1 MTTADYDTIAVRPDE
16 AIDISRL
23 RDYLAGRL
31 PGAGNDLAVRQFGG
45 GHANLTYLL
54 DYGTV
59 EYVLR
64 RPPLGPVAPGSHD
77 MKREYQVL
85 SRLWQAFAPAPRAY
99 HLCEDDSVIGSPF
112 FVMERRH
119 GVVIRNEVP
128 QVFGAGADVIANRK
142 LSEVV
147 VRTLTE
153 FHAVDPAI
161 CGLDQLGHPEGFLQ
175 RQVEGWLQRWQ
186 RARHED
192 NPTAERV
199 AGWVAARIPN
209 SPHPTL
215 VHNDWRLDNMAVSP
229 VDPGVCS
236 AVYDWDMCTRGDP
249 LADLGTLLAVWYE
262 EGEVPAT
269 LNPMPTSVPGF
280 FNRSQALE
288 LYGAKTGLD
297 LSGFGWY
304 LVFGTWKLGVVLQQ
318 IFIRWRRGQT
328 MDERFSGMGDAA
340 RRLFELADERT
351 PG

>member
-1 MTTADYDTIAVRPDE
+1 MADSDTIAVRPDE
-16 AIDISRL
+16 AFDVDAL
-23 RDYLAGRL
+23 RDHLAAKL
-31 PGAGNDLAVRQFGG
+31 PGAERDLTVRQFGG

-54 DYGTV
+54 DYGQV

-77 MKREYQVL
+77 MKREFEVL
-85 SRLWQAFAPAPRAY
+85 SRLWKAFPPAPRAY
-99 HLCEDDSVIGSPF
+99 YLCEDDSVIGSPF

-128 QVFGAGADVIANRK
+128 EVFGAGADLGANRK
-142 LSEVV
+142 LSEAVI
-147 VRTLTE
+147 RTLAE
-153 FHAVDPAI
+153 FHSVDPAA

-199 AGWVAARIPN
+199 AAWVAARIPS
-209 SPHPTL
+209 SPPPTL

-229 VDPGVCS
+229 DDPSVCA

-280 FNRSQALE
+280 MNRSQALQ
-288 LYGAKTGLD
+288 LYGDQTGLE
-297 LSGFGWY
+297 LSGIGWY

-318 IFIRWRRGQT
+318 IFIRWHRGQT
-328 MDERFSGMGDAA
+328 KDQRFASMGDAA
-340 RRLFELADERT
+340 RRLFELADERR
-351 PG
+351 PV